1 MQSTKRLGPTAMLA
15 AGTLIV
21 AFKKSK
27 IMNSSNLEPVHVT
40 RFYNASPE
48 AVFDAWTHPG
58 LVRKW
63 LFVGPTSE
71 IVAIDLDLR
80 INGKFSILEF
90 EKSNQE
96 NIDHFGSYVEIERPH
111 KLVFTL
117 SVPKHFPG
125 ETKLTIEIA
134 SKNEG
139 SELKLTQT
147 GVSREVTE
155 KSWLTMLEQ
164 LALAIE
170 NQ

>member
-1 MQSTKRLGPTAMLA
+1 MST
-15 AGTLIV
+15 
-21 AFKKSK
+21 
-27 IMNSSNLEPVHVT
+27 SNFEPVHVT

-48 AVFDAWTHPG
+48 IVFDAWTHPE

-63 LFVGPTSE
+63 LFVGATSE
-71 IVAIDLDLR
+71 IIAIDLDLQ
-80 INGKFSILEF
+80 INGNFSILEF
-90 EKSNQE
+90 EHSTQE
-96 NIDHFGSYVEIERPH
+96 NIDHFGSYIEIDKPN

-125 ETKLTIEIA
+125 ETKVTIEIA

-147 GVSREVTE
+147 GVSKEIIE
-155 KSWLTMLEQ
+155 KSWVTMLEQ
-164 LALAIE
+164 LALSIE